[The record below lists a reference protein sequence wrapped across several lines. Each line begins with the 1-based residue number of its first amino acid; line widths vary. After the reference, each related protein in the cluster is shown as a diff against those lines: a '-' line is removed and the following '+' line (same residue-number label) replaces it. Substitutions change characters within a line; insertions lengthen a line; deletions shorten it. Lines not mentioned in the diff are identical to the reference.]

1 MKKAYEKE
9 YMDVGEEEKNMVEED
24 EENNVNK
31 CVWMKKLVWMK
42 EMNVDEKYEGEW
54 KIRMWKD
61 LWMGMKMMSMLTLY
75 KKVRQENYVWGDLS
89 SINLGSSN

>member
-31 CVWMKKLVWMK
+31 CVWMKKLV
-42 EMNVDEKYEGEW
+42 
-54 KIRMWKD
+54 
-61 LWMGMKMMSMLTLY
+61 
-75 KKVRQENYVWGDLS
+75 
-89 SINLGSSN
+89 